1 MSQEQSTF
9 EKSMALIDAA
19 NSEDPNRETADGKD
33 WPKELLYSH
42 RMTDMQQ
49 RFAPDADDAM
59 KLAMRAQHI
68 QRWKSRRDA
77 YPMDRI
83 GYLQWR
89 KDLYKIQ
96 AQTAADLLA
105 QAGYDEDVIERVRN
119 AVAKKAIKEN
129 PDTQLLED
137 VTDLVFIEHYM
148 LAFVGRHPDYDEE
161 KWLDIIRKTW
171 NKMSGRAQ
179 QFALSGSV
187 KLPEPLVP
195 LVQKAVANG

>member
-1 MSQEQSTF
+1 MSQQQPMLDRA
-9 EKSMALIDAA
+9 MALIDAA
-19 NSEDPNRETADGKD
+19 NSEDPNQVSADGRD

-42 RMTDMQQ
+42 RMSDMLQ

-59 KLAMRAQHI
+59 QLAIRAQHI

-96 AQTAADLLA
+96 AQTAVDLLT
-105 QAGYDEDVIERVRN
+105 QAGYGDDVTGRVYQ
-119 AVAKKAIKEN
+119 AVAKLKIREN

-148 LAFVGRHPDYDEE
+148 QEFVDKHPDYSED
-161 KWLDIIRKTW
+161 KWLDIVRKTW
-171 NKMSGRAQ
+171 NKMSERAQ

-187 KLPEPLVP
+187 SLPEPLVP
-195 LVQKAVANG
+195 LIKKAVASG

>member
-1 MSQEQSTF
+1 MSQQQANYERAVAS
-9 EKSMALIDAA
+9 IDAA
-19 NSEDPNRETADGKD
+19 NSEDPNQVTADGKD

-42 RMTDMQQ
+42 RMSDMLQ

-59 KLAMRAQHI
+59 KLAIRAQHV
-68 QRWKSRRDA
+68 QRWKSPRDA
-77 YPMDRI
+77 YPMNRI

-96 AQTAADLLA
+96 AQTAIDLLA
-105 QAGYDEDVIERVRN
+105 EAGYGEDVTGRVYQ
-119 AVAKKAIKEN
+119 AVAKLKIKEN

-148 LAFVGRHPDYDEE
+148 QAFVDKHPDYDEE
-161 KWLDIIRKTW
+161 KWLDIVRKTW
-171 NKMSGRAQ
+171 KKMSGEAQ

-187 KLPEPLVP
+187 KLPGPLIP
-195 LVQKAVANG
+195 LIQKAVANG